1 MSRATHR
8 QLRIDALELDLRGI
22 APEVAEAAVR
32 ALGPALAEA
41 LAGRE
46 LSPAAGQ
53 RLDAG
58 HLASPAAPQADD
70 LAAGIAR
77 QIARSLTGERP

>member
-1 MSRATHR
+1 MSR
-8 QLRIDALELDLRGI
+8 QLRIDSLHLDLRGI
-22 APEVAEAAVR
+22 APEVAEAAAR

-41 LAGRE
+41 LAGRDLRADSSE
-46 LSPAAGQ
+46 

-58 HLASPAAPQADD
+58 KLASPAAPQASD

-77 QIARSLTGERP
+77 QIVRSLSGEQP